1 MDKWTKKYLLVA
13 KALADDNDA
22 CLSRKLGG
30 VLVTADNIPI
40 NFAYNGA
47 ARGVPHANTRGW
59 QKFIYDNVFT
69 QIDLEYLKSLK
80 VENSWQFTEACQ
92 GKCPRKLFNCK
103 SGDRLELCPCSHM
116 ERNLIYHAARTG
128 HSTDKAM
135 MYLYCGLPCHDCA
148 IAIIQSG
155 IKKIIC
161 LKQKEDYSKTSRQML
176 KWANIEI
183 EEVDEAEIE

>member
-1 MDKWTKKYLLVA
+1 
-13 KALADDNDA
+13 
-22 CLSRKLGG
+22 
-30 VLVTADNIPI
+30 
-40 NFAYNGA
+40 
-47 ARGVPHANTRGW
+47 
-59 QKFIYDNVFT
+59 
-69 QIDLEYLKSLK
+69 
-80 VENSWQFTEACQ
+80 
-92 GKCPRKLFNCK
+92 
-103 SGDRLELCPCSHM
+103 
-116 ERNLIYHAARTG
+116 
-128 HSTDKAM
+128 